1 MFNRK
6 PKFPLGK
13 VVLGFTI
20 GALSGAV
27 LALLYAPT
35 TGKKLQKKVGNVT
48 NDLLDKVEEKVD
60 DLQATVRRFAKA

>member
-13 VVLGFTI
+13 VALGFSI
-20 GALSGAV
+20 GVLSGAV

-35 TGKKLQKKVGNVT
+35 TCKKLQKKVGNVT
-48 NDLLDKVEEKVD
+48 NDLLDKV
-60 DLQATVRRFAKA
+60 